1 MDGELEKFLKFLV
14 YFYLKYKKFDQA
26 YILAKYLV
34 AELPNDLWSNMLLA
48 TANYFRGQSYLSLPL
63 LDKFIQQ
70 EKSPSC
76 QKIYSILR
84 SKVLWALGNDQQAQI
99 EFDNFLRLKE
109 DDIRLSVLSN
119 LSTIGS
125 AI

>member
-1 MDGELEKFLKFLV
+1 MV

-48 TANYFRGQSYLSLPL
+48 TANYFRGQPYLSLPL
-63 LDKFIQQ
+63 LDKFIQN

-119 LSTIGS
+119 LSTRGS